1 MGLYRHGADVS
12 DFGSTWIGDFF
23 AMDALRPF
31 TPGEIAAL
39 GGGNAFVSCDVA
51 NPDHVAALADIWN
64 AACGPA
70 LAISPRFVQYNTRP
84 TTGGTQAGQLALH
97 NGRPVGFALASA
109 FPADPL
115 VSPPEMGWVDAIA
128 VLPAHQRQGF
138 GSALLAWAEDWLWG
152 QGCSAC
158 WLGGSLRPFVP
169 GLPVELGTESF
180 FLRKGYE
187 IVSSVWDLSRDLA
200 GYTSAVRRPPSAVC
214 RLQPAHPGDEAT
226 LLAFWQ
232 REFPGR
238 WRFEYQE
245 FLREGG
251 RLSDYMILCSE
262 RGLDGACQLTFED
275 SSRPLDRFFP
285 YGLPRPWGQ
294 LGTVGISQ
302 DRRGQGYGAAL
313 VDAGLRR
320 LRESGV
326 RGCVIDWTNLV
337 DWYSQFGFTP
347 YREYAILLKPLTN
360 DD

>member
-1 MGLYRHGADVS
+1 ML
-12 DFGSTWIGDFF
+12 
-23 AMDALRPF
+23 LEP
-31 TPGEIAAL
+31 
-39 GGGNAFVSCDVA
+39 CDVA

-70 LAISPRFVQYNTRP
+70 LAITPRFVQYNTRP
-84 TTGGTQAGQLALH
+84 TTGGIQAGQLALH
-97 NGRPVGFALASA
+97 QGQPVGFVLASA

-115 VSPPEMGWVDAIA
+115 VSPAEMGWVDAIA
-128 VLPAHQRQGF
+128 VLPAYQRQGL
-138 GSALLAWAEDWLWG
+138 GRALLAWAEDWLRD
-152 QGCSAC
+152 QGCAAC

-169 GLPVELGTESF
+169 GLPVELGTETF
-180 FLRKGYE
+180 FAHRGYE
-187 IVSSVWDLSRDLA
+187 PVGAPIWDLARDLHNYYSPA
-200 GYTSAVRRPPSAVC
+200 NYTLRPATC
-214 RLQPAHPGDEAT
+214 DLRPAHPGDEAD

-262 RGLDGACQLTFED
+262 RGIDGACQLTFED

-285 YGLPRPWGQ
+285 HGLPRPWGQ

-302 DRRGQGYGAAL
+302 DRRGQGYGVAL

-320 LRESGV
+320 LREGGV

-347 YREYAILLKPLTN
+347 YREYAMLLKPLTT